1 MFSSMFTKYLYVP
14 LQGTPTTLVP
24 HMLEQQYTR
33 EVVEKLKELKVAIL
47 SVAGRMK
54 SQCELISKK
63 TIAIQDSVDNSLS
76 ALQSLAA

>member
-33 EVVEKLKELKVAIL
+33 EVVDKLKELKVAIQC
-47 SVAGRMK
+47 VAGRMK
-54 SQCELISKK
+54 S
-63 TIAIQDSVDNSLS
+63 
-76 ALQSLAA
+76 